1 MRNSR
6 HTLIE
11 LSGNQRFV
19 LAYVPTG
26 SLYDVNEGDEVTI
39 KTDLQTKRGIIT
51 RAESFAAALPRE
63 FARSWVPIRPPLIWS
78 SPHRS
83 GALANALTPLATCC
97 TDVTPAIH
105 CYAKARCYR
114 SFDEMSCLMPLA
126 WRHPL

>member
-39 KTDLQTKRGIIT
+39 KTDFKQ
-51 RAESFAAALPRE
+51 SAA
-63 FARSWVPIRPPLIWS
+63 S
-78 SPHRS
+78 SPVRS
-83 GALANALTPLATCC
+83 PLRRRFHASSPALGCPSGR
-97 TDVTPAIH
+97 P
-105 CYAKARCYR
+105 
-114 SFDEMSCLMPLA
+114 
-126 WRHPL
+126 

>member
-39 KTDLQTKRGIIT
+39 KKGFT
-51 RAESFAAALPRE
+51 
-63 FARSWVPIRPPLIWS
+63 
-78 SPHRS
+78 
-83 GALANALTPLATCC
+83 N
-97 TDVTPAIH
+97 
-105 CYAKARCYR
+105 KARHHHPCGVLCGGASTRVRPLLGAHQAAPDLVLSPQIRGTGQRAHPARDVLHRCYTGY
-114 SFDEMSCLMPLA
+114 SLLCQGEMLSKF
-126 WRHPL
+126 

>member
-83 GALANALTPLATCC
+83 GALANAPRPRRVAPMLHRLFIVMPRRDVIEVLTKCR
-97 TDVTPAIH
+97 V
-105 CYAKARCYR
+105 
-114 SFDEMSCLMPLA
+114 
-126 WRHPL
+126 

>member
-39 KTDLQTKRGIIT
+39 KTGLQTMRGIIT
-51 RAESFAAALPRE
+51 RVEPFAAALPHE
-63 FARSWVPIRPPLIWS
+63 FQHAFTPVERQQVIRIEFLPGELPPPLFTKVWVRPAAIMPRWLKQIVEKW
-78 SPHRS
+78 RS
-83 GALANALTPLATCC
+83 DKITG
-97 TDVTPAIH
+97 
-105 CYAKARCYR
+105 
-114 SFDEMSCLMPLA
+114 
-126 WRHPL
+126 

>member
-63 FARSWVPIRPPLIWS
+63 FAALGCPSGRP
-78 SPHRS
+78 
-83 GALANALTPLATCC
+83 
-97 TDVTPAIH
+97 
-105 CYAKARCYR
+105 
-114 SFDEMSCLMPLA
+114 
-126 WRHPL
+126 